1 MWEEEAVGEAPRV
14 WRRGL
19 VEEEVGGTLGWEG
32 EEVEH
37 PFQVGTAEEEEVQR
51 RELLRVEEEEGRL
64 GPGLEEEGEVLS
76 RGVVEEED
84 GYLWMEEVEEL
95 VSVAHF

>member
-1 MWEEEAVGEAPRV
+1 M
-14 WRRGL
+14 
-19 VEEEVGGTLGWEG
+19 EEEVGGTLGWEE

-37 PFQVGTAEEEEVQR
+37 PSQLGTEEEEEVQR
-51 RELLRVEEEEGRL
+51 PEPLRVVEEEGRL
-64 GPGLEEEGEVLS
+64 GPGLEEEGEALS
-76 RGVVEEED
+76 RGVEED